1 MGEVAT
7 WADVVSAIG
16 IPALFFLVV
25 IFLALKLIPDIV
37 KARQEAAK
45 DQQAYYAKRQ
55 EQYDEQMT
63 VVIRGSERGNIALEQ
78 VTDGL
83 RQSTDALRA
92 NTEIH
97 AKTIEVLTRNTEELK
112 SLRADVHANDARTE
126 KIQHDVGRLLERGK
140 KE

>member
-25 IFLALKLIPDIV
+25 IFLAFKLIPDIV

-45 DQQAYYAKRQ
+45 EQQAYYAKRQ

-78 VTDGL
+78 ATEVI
-83 RQSTDALRA
+83 RK
-92 NTEIH
+92 NTEVQT
-97 AKTIEVLTRNTEELK
+97 KVIEVLTRNTDEQK
-112 SLRADVHANDARTE
+112 ALRTDIDARTE